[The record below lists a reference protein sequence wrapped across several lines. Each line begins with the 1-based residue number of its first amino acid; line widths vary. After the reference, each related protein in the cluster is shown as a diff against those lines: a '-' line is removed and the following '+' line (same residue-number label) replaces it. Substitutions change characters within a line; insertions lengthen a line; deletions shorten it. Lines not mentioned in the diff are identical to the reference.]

1 MRDRLAGSLLL
12 AGVALVGA
20 ALVTLLPPGRAGA
33 TTAPAARVLPAPA
46 LAAPVPALAAA
57 PVLAAVPVLA
67 AAPVAAAP
75 VAAAPVA
82 PTRPA
87 GPAGPATPSPTPSG
101 SVSVNVNGISKP
113 STSIVILL
121 ALTVLSVAPAL
132 LLLCTSF
139 TKVFVVLSI
148 TRNAIGLTSVPP
160 NQVIAGLALFISL
173 FIMAPVLTEMNRL
186 GVQPYLKGEKSQT
199 QAFNDGV
206 VPLRTFMVR
215 HTRPDEIALLT
226 KVANQPL
233 PKTPQAV
240 PLSTLVPAF
249 ALSELRAALI
259 IGFAIYVPF
268 LVIDMVVSASLMSL
282 GMMMLPPIT
291 VSLPFKLLLFVLA
304 NGWGLVITAL
314 VASYH

>member
-1 MRDRLAGSLLL
+1 
-12 AGVALVGA
+12 
-20 ALVTLLPPGRAGA
+20 
-33 TTAPAARVLPAPA
+33 
-46 LAAPVPALAAA
+46 
-57 PVLAAVPVLA
+57 
-67 AAPVAAAP
+67 
-75 VAAAPVA
+75 
-82 PTRPA
+82 
-87 GPAGPATPSPTPSG
+87 
-101 SVSVNVNGISKP
+101 VSVNVNGISKP

-132 LLLCTSF
+132 LLLCTAF

-148 TRNAIGLTSVPP
+148 TRNALGLTSVPP
-160 NQVIAGLALFISL
+160 NQLIAGLALFISL
-173 FIMAPVLTEMNRL
+173 FIMAPVLTEMNKL
-186 GVQPYLKGEKSQT
+186 GVQPYLKGQKSQA

-206 VPLRTFMVR
+206 VPLRTFMLR

-233 PKTPQAV
+233 PKTPQTV

-304 NGWGLVITAL
+304 NGWGLVVTAL